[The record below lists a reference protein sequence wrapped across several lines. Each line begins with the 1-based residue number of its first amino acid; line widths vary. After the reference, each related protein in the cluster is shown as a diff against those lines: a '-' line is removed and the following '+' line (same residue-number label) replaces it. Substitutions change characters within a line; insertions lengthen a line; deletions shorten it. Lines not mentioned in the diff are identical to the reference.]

1 MQNQRLLHPATD
13 LFYFLLILILICT
26 AQKSTSL
33 LLVILT
39 GGMYFFAFDKGR
51 ALLQMLLGVL
61 PLGVLLIVFQALFN
75 HRGEHILFYFNDNP
89 VTLESI
95 YAGIQTVLLIFA
107 LLIWFQVLSF
117 YLSRYDFLYLSGR
130 IFPTLSMMLVMIL
143 SYFPRMKQKLT
154 SIEKAAYTLG
164 CSTRNGTNMQKLKA
178 GSHIFSAL
186 FMTSLEDSIETAD
199 SMTARGYGLRGK
211 THYRSYSLHFS
222 DFAAWCCLIVLC
234 AICFF
239 AGSIWTVR
247 ICFLLLLL
255 FRLGFTLKENFD
267 SWHYWK

>member
-130 IFPTLSMMLVMIL
+130 IFPTLSMMLVM
-143 SYFPRMKQKLT
+143 
-154 SIEKAAYTLG
+154 
-164 CSTRNGTNMQKLKA
+164 N
-178 GSHIFSAL
+178 
-186 FMTSLEDSIETAD
+186 
-199 SMTARGYGLRGK
+199 
-211 THYRSYSLHFS
+211 
-222 DFAAWCCLIVLC
+222 
-234 AICFF
+234 
-239 AGSIWTVR
+239 
-247 ICFLLLLL
+247 
-255 FRLGFTLKENFD
+255 
-267 SWHYWK
+267 